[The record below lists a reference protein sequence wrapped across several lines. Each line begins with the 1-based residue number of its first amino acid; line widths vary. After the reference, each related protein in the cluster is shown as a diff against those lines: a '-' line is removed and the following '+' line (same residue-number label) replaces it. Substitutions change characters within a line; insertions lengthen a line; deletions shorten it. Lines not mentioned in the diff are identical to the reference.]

1 MKKIFCL
8 FSMSILTRQAF
19 AQTEGESFF
28 DKYLPIAK
36 LFDSPVFFGIVIGSA
51 ILFLLAA
58 YIFINYAKALEKRS
72 SEWAK
77 SKKLDEIVAALESPI
92 PQEAKMAFVHLR
104 KRSGEQEIQSLIE
117 RLQEQRRT
125 GKINPSFIYLLED
138 LHAVSAVPLL
148 EQIAKGKSQA
158 ASLAGH
164 ALDCIMTEEEARSET
179 KA

>member
-1 MKKIFCL
+1 MLIF
-8 FSMSILTRQAF
+8 TRQAF
-19 AQTEGESFF
+19 AQTEGETFF

-51 ILFLLAA
+51 ILFLIAA
-58 YIFINYAKALEKRS
+58 YLFIYYVKGLEKIS
-72 SEWAK
+72 GEWSDGK
-77 SKKLDEIVAALESPI
+77 SLEEIIAALESPI
-92 PQEAKMAFVHLR
+92 PQESKFAFVYLR
-104 KRSGEQEIQSLIE
+104 KHSGEQEIQSLIE

-138 LHAVSAVPLL
+138 LRAASAVPLL

-164 ALDCIMTEEEARSET
+164 ALDCIMTEEEARSME
-179 KA
+179 